1 MECEC
6 NGMEC
11 NGMESNG
18 IEWNGMRMEYEYKLR
33 KELKY
38 TLRNYKYIHV

>member
-1 MECEC
+1 
-6 NGMEC
+6 MEC
-11 NGMESNG
+11 NGIESNV
-18 IEWNGMRMEYEYKLR
+18 IEYKLQ

>member
-1 MECEC
+1 MEC
-6 NGMEC
+6 EC

-18 IEWNGMRMEYEYKLR
+18 IEWNGMEWNRIEYKLR

>member
-1 MECEC
+1 MEW
-6 NGMEC
+6 NR
-11 NGMESNG
+11 MESNRIECNG
-18 IEWNGMRMEYEYKLR
+18 IEWNRIEYKLR